1 MATALVELYRH
12 NLWANLHLLDACA
25 GLGDEQ
31 LDASA
36 PGTFGRV
43 RDTLVHLFAA
53 EERYVAL
60 LSDQRPERPLSERD
74 PFPGFEEL
82 RERARRSGEA
92 LIELAGQT
100 PADRVLRGTWRDGPY
115 EMLAT
120 VPLVQAINH
129 ATEHRAHV
137 MTILTQRGVELPD
150 IDGWAYGEATSDR
163 GAKGEG

>member
-1 MATALVELYRH
+1 MATALAELYRH
-12 NLWANLHLLDACA
+12 NLWANLRLLDACA
-25 GLGDEQ
+25 VLGDEH

-36 PGTFGRV
+36 PGTYGRV

-60 LSDQRPERPLSERD
+60 LSGRRPERLLSERD

-82 RERARRSGEA
+82 RARARRSGEA
-92 LIELAGQT
+92 LIEIAGRT
-100 PADRVLRGTWRDGPY
+100 RANRVLRGTWRDEPY
-115 EMLAT
+115 AMPAT

-137 MTILTQRGVELPD
+137 MTILSQRGVELPG
-150 IDGWAYGEATSDR
+150 IDGWAYGEATGD
-163 GAKGEG
+163 

>member
-12 NLWANLHLLDACA
+12 NLWANLRLLDACT
-25 GLGDEQ
+25 GLGDEH

-36 PGTFGRV
+36 PGTYGRV

-60 LSDQRPERPLSERD
+60 LSGQRPEGPLSERD

-82 RERARRSGEA
+82 HERARRSGEA
-92 LIELAGQT
+92 LIELAGRTQ
-100 PADRVLRGTWRDGPY
+100 ANHILRGTWRDGPY
-115 EMLAT
+115 AIKAT

-137 MTILTQRGVELPD
+137 MTILSQRGVELPD
-150 IDGWAYGEATSDR
+150 IDGWAYGEATSDQT
-163 GAKGEG
+163 AQGEG